1 MEPSKV
7 QEIKNFLQNKQYPEG
22 CSNGELHYICRRKKD
37 KSQHLAKVVLLPKEA
52 HNIFMEFHA
61 GPLGG
66 HCGVERTHNA
76 IILRFYW
83 PGMEQDIRKWIAQ
96 CPQCQTRRK
105 SIKEKKAYN
114 PITVTEPL
122 ELLGMDL
129 IGKLTPTENGH
140 QYICVMVDYFTKWS
154 LTKMVGENPSSWDI
168 HLSATVF
175 ALRTKKQITTKFS
188 PYYLMFGREARYPC
202 EVPKDYEIC
211 HGKVEAMVATEQ
223 LSEGL
228 SDRRETME
236 AVKKNILNS
245 QDKVRKRKMERG
257 QEDNFVVGD
266 KVLVRNVRQEN
277 RKGGTMDPDML
288 GPFTVVNIHDKIV
301 DVVSKKGKKKMKF
314 NTDHL
319 IKYVEPEPHIPK
331 KWISSNT
338 PSSPPSSPHPPPAS
352 PPPLPASPCPPP
364 ASPPPLPASPP
375 PASPP
380 PPTSPP
386 PASSSLP
393 RFPPT
398 ASFSSS
404 NEGLSAPNSTSAST
418 QNSCSPDTFHASTYS
433 AEHVI
438 NDIWQG
444 KKQQVLWSKIGAYK
458 LFTNNMMDL
467 APGKQLESEMTF
479 LNCAIVVEIG
489 TKTKLTNG

>member
-7 QEIKNFLQNKQYPEG
+7 QEIKNFLQNNQCPDS
-22 CSNGELHYICRRKKD
+22 CSSKERYYIKRRCENFTLKDGELHYICRRKKD

-83 PGMEQDIRKWIAQ
+83 PGMEQDIHKWIAQ

-266 KVLVRNVRQEN
+266 K
-277 RKGGTMDPDML
+277 
-288 GPFTVVNIHDKIV
+288 
-301 DVVSKKGKKKMKF
+301 
-314 NTDHL
+314 
-319 IKYVEPEPHIPK
+319 
-331 KWISSNT
+331 
-338 PSSPPSSPHPPPAS
+338 
-352 PPPLPASPCPPP
+352 
-364 ASPPPLPASPP
+364 
-375 PASPP
+375 
-380 PPTSPP
+380 
-386 PASSSLP
+386 
-393 RFPPT
+393 
-398 ASFSSS
+398 
-404 NEGLSAPNSTSAST
+404 
-418 QNSCSPDTFHASTYS
+418 
-433 AEHVI
+433 
-438 NDIWQG
+438 
-444 KKQQVLWSKIGAYK
+444 
-458 LFTNNMMDL
+458 
-467 APGKQLESEMTF
+467 MTF